1 MKILILGAG
10 LMGPALAFNAM
21 AAAEVTQVVICDTNP
36 VQLAACLHKL
46 ARRPGAEKLIPIQLD
61 LNDQGAAAQV
71 MAGAGAVVA
80 ALPRLAS
87 ILGIRAAL
95 RAGVSLVDLT
105 WPAEE
110 HMPGLRQ
117 EVEAAG
123 GLIIPGCGLEPG
135 LTEIM
140 ARHLAEQLDRVDE
153 LHIKCG
159 GIPAEPTGPL
169 GYKIVFGGK
178 QLPLREQDGRMVENG
193 QLKFVPRYSGV
204 ETVTFPGVGEVEAWH
219 ETFMPWLLDLPALQN
234 LKAGSQKTI
243 RWPGYAAKATLLK
256 ELGLLSM
263 EPIEVDGVKVAPKNL
278 LDALLYPY
286 VELKEGERD
295 LTLFRVEVIGQK
307 DSQPRRYQAELV
319 DRYDETLEFTS
330 MARTTAFTGAII
342 ARMVARG
349 ELSAR
354 GLVTPEQVITGP
366 RFDRLMAELAALSIR
381 FRLTTRG

>member
-36 VQLAACLHKL
+36 AQLAACLHKL
-46 ARRPGAEKLIPIQLD
+46 AGRPGAEKLIPVQLD
-61 LNDQGAAAQV
+61 LNDQAAAAQV

-80 ALPRLAS
+80 ALPRPAS

-95 RAGVSLVDLT
+95 RAGVPLIDLT

-204 ETVTFPGVGEVEAWH
+204 ETVTFAGVGDVEAWH

-243 RWPGYAAKATLLK
+243 RWPSYAAKATLLK

-307 DSQPRRYQAELV
+307 DGQPRRYQTELV
-319 DRYDETLEFTS
+319 DHYDETLEFTS

-366 RFDRLMAELAALSIR
+366 RFDRLMVELAALSIR